1 MITVH
6 TTIDTKEAAK
16 NLTSSLVKENLI
28 ACGSYFKIDSI
39 YEWEG
44 EYREDEEY
52 EVVCYTREDSLE
64 KVVKHIKENHS
75 YDLPKI
81 VVFEAKYV
89 LPEYDIW
96 IKEQTQ

>member
-1 MITVH
+1 MIAVH

-16 NLTSSLVKENLI
+16 NLTSSLVKDNLI
-28 ACGSYFKIDSI
+28 ACGSYFQINSVYIWKK
-39 YEWEG
+39 
-44 EYREDEEY
+44 EYMEDQEY
-52 EVVCYTREDSLE
+52 EVVLYTKNELLD
-64 KVVKHIKENHS
+64 KVVQHIKENHS

>member
-16 NLTSSLVKENLI
+16 NLTSSLVKDNLI
-28 ACGSYFKIDSI
+28 ACGSYFQINSVYIWKK
-39 YEWEG
+39 
-44 EYREDEEY
+44 EYMEDQEY
-52 EVVCYTREDSLE
+52 EVVLYTKNELLD
-64 KVVKHIKENHS
+64 KVVQHIKENHS